1 MSQELIEN
9 IVEIDNGKMFTTSLI
24 VAQAFDKEHKNVLR
38 DIESLECSPEFH
50 QLNFEP
56 MVYTAEIG
64 SGARREFPAYR
75 LTRDGF
81 SFLAMGFTGKK
92 AAAWKEKFLMAFNAM
107 EEALTACGTLS
118 SVRQPLSLKASIK
131 NLKARPEASRAVKG
145 LTTLWGQVEGL
156 PEEELEQRMCAVHS
170 LSRFEQMPA
179 WDLSLIEWQIL
190 MLLFRASGH
199 VTEEEATPEELH
211 VLNGLLDYCEG
222 WKELP
227 REQVEEAVCK
237 ICYVNDLKHLDAT
250 GIRKAELA
258 VWTFMNR
265 FSRIPDFIG
274 YPCAP
279 KAQNTDMPEK

>member
-1 MSQELIEN
+1 MTQELIEN

-38 DIESLECSPEFH
+38 DIENLDCSTEFR
-50 QLNFEP
+50 QLNFEHTP
-56 MVYTAEIG
+56 YVHPQNGETY
-64 SGARREFPAYR
+64 PAYR

-81 SFLAMGFTGKK
+81 AFLAMGFTGKK
-92 AAAWKEKFLMAFNAM
+92 AAVWKEKFLMAFNAM
-107 EEALTACGTLS
+107 EEALTASTALPS
-118 SVRQPLSLKASIK
+118 SRQPLSLKASIHCM
-131 NLKARPEASRAVKG
+131 KAKPETSRAVKG
-145 LTTLWGQVEGL
+145 LVTFWGQVEGL
-156 PEEELEQRMCAVHS
+156 PEEELEQKLCAIHS

-199 VTEEEATPEELH
+199 VTEDETTPEELH

-237 ICYVNDLKHLDAT
+237 ICYVNDLKHLDAI
-250 GIRKAELA
+250 GLRKAELA

-274 YPCAP
+274 YPRER
-279 KAQNTDMPEK
+279 KTSDSDISEK

>member
-1 MSQELIEN
+1 M
-9 IVEIDNGKMFTTSLI
+9 
-24 VAQAFDKEHKNVLR
+24 
-38 DIESLECSPEFH
+38 
-50 QLNFEP
+50 
-56 MVYTAEIG
+56 
-64 SGARREFPAYR
+64 
-75 LTRDGF
+75 
-81 SFLAMGFTGKK
+81 
-92 AAAWKEKFLMAFNAM
+92 
-107 EEALTACGTLS
+107 
-118 SVRQPLSLKASIK
+118 
-131 NLKARPEASRAVKG
+131 KG

-156 PEEELEQRMCAVHS
+156 PAEELAQSMGAVHS

-190 MLLFRASGH
+190 MLLFHASGH

>member
-9 IVEIDNGKMFTTSLI
+9 IVEIDDGKMFTTSLI
-24 VAQAFDKEHKNVLR
+24 VAEAFEKEHKDVLR
-38 DIESLECSPEFH
+38 AITNLECSQEFNER
-50 QLNFEP
+50 NFAPVEYRDAKGE
-56 MVYTAEIG
+56 M
-64 SGARREFPAYR
+64 RPAYR

-107 EEALTACGTLS
+107 EEALTTSGTLS
-118 SVRQPLSLKASIK
+118 SVRQPLSLKASI
-131 NLKARPEASRAVKG
+131 NSLKARPEASRAVKG

-156 PEEELEQRMCAVHS
+156 PAEDLEQRMCAIHS

-199 VTEEEATPEELH
+199 VTEEEATPEDLH

-274 YPCAP
+274 YLRER
-279 KAQNTDMPEK
+279 KTSDSDISEK